1 MSLVNEPDKI
11 SPEKIFKISEINR
24 LAKNLLQSHLPKL
37 WISGEVSNFIEA
49 TSGHWYFSLKDSQ
62 AQIKCTM
69 FRGHNQF
76 ASIKPK
82 NGDLIEAFGSV
93 SIYEARGDYQINLE
107 QLREAGTGDLFE
119 KFVELKNK
127 LENAGYF
134 KDINKKKIPLF
145 PKNIGI
151 ISSSTGAALQD
162 VLSIFEKTRKY
173 HGVIIY
179 PSVVQGKE
187 AAKQLCKALQ
197 VANQRNEVDL
207 IILCRGGG
215 SIEDLWPFNE
225 EELVFEI
232 AKSKLPVISGVGHE
246 TDFTLCD
253 FVSDVRAPTPTG
265 AAAMAVE
272 NIGKIDEYITYYRLA
287 MKKILKNIMS
297 NNEQKLD
304 FLEKRLIS
312 PKEKLIYHT
321 NNLTKISKLL
331 KHKINI
337 KLIDI
342 QKQIVTLQKRIQPP
356 TKILKQNELQ
366 LIRFLKSLQLNLKKY
381 FNEKQTQLKS
391 QHEKIEILSPKNIM
405 AKGYSIVYNNGK
417 LIKNFSDVQ
426 LNDTIDIH
434 LHLGRILGEVKDTK
448 KT

>member
-37 WISGEVSNFIEA
+37 WISGEVSNFTEA

-179 PSVVQGKE
+179 PSSVQGKE

-232 AKSKLPVISGVGHE
+232 AKSKLPVISGIGHE

-253 FVSDVRAPTPTG
+253 FVADVRAPTPTG
-265 AAAMAVE
+265 AATMAVE

-287 MKKILKNIMS
+287 IKKILKNIMS

-312 PKEKLIYHT
+312 PKEKLIRHT

-337 KLIDI
+337 KLMDI
-342 QKQIVTLQKRIQPP
+342 QKQIVTLQKRIQSP
-356 TKILKQNELQ
+356 TKILKQNELE
-366 LIRFLKSLQLNLKKY
+366 LIRYLKSLQQNLKKN

-417 LIKNFSDVQ
+417 VIKNFSDVQ